1 VGLPVHRFCCKA
13 IADDSAA
20 DNVMQIINLLWIGT
34 AASYI
39 ASWV

>member
-1 VGLPVHRFCCKA
+1 VGRCEA
-13 IADDSAA
+13 IGDDSAA
-20 DNVMQIINLLWIGT
+20 DDVMQIIDPLWIGT

>member
-1 VGLPVHRFCCKA
+1 LSIDHARRGEA
-13 IADDSAA
+13 IADDSAPGDVA
-20 DNVMQIINLLWIGT
+20 QIINLLWIGT